1 MRKKVIGLALIFVSL
16 ATLGFWELWG
26 RENMTYEEILVFSND
41 VAKGTVITADMIK
54 TKRVEDPDEN
64 AMRTKDWEGIVGLE
78 AIQYVPKG
86 TALYEEFF
94 QDQAFSV
101 GDEKGQYI
109 LSIPNEWLK
118 SYPQTL
124 RRGDKVYFYCDGEI
138 VTWALVA
145 YAKDSSNQ
153 EVNDLDDER
162 LNATATV
169 SLVEIIVDE
178 EKALS
183 LGRLADEGKR
193 FVLLYS

>member
-1 MRKKVIGLALIFVSL
+1 
-16 ATLGFWELWG
+16 
-26 RENMTYEEILVFSND
+26 MTYEEILVFSND

-138 VTWALVA
+138 VTWASVA